1 MKLKIFTLSFLSV
14 VLLLSASCRKSALLE
29 PEQPK
34 VIQFTVTGSTAV
46 DLEYLYRDSVIA
58 TTKAGTGSINIKTLL
73 SVKDQKAQLL
83 VRKKGSTEIILSRD
97 VMPAPFNQNITIFY
111 DGIKVY
117 DQAISLLIKG
127 YALTGELEFLLDGNI
142 ILSKSGAVDNRSS
155 ILIDKGTSR
164 EIQIRKK
171 GETTV
176 LFKKTIESGIPQQN
190 IQFFFDGLK
199 IADNVKLDPP
209 ANPANMMI
217 SAKFETRYPA
227 QFKNVDVD
235 IVFYA
240 NNQTTKLATKI
251 SPEIRLTLPKDGGFN
266 AIELPPLPGPNYIY
280 SFDIFEKG
288 TNNVPYSSL
297 TTPLIP
303 AGFPFKANDGRFG
316 VLNFEAGKS
325 KLFVVRDK
333 NNLITT
339 TPRGTALSGELTDL
353 SQYFQ

>member
-1 MKLKIFTLSFLSV
+1 MKLKIFTLSFLSAII
-14 VLLLSASCRKSALLE
+14 LLGLSCRKPELLE

-34 VIQFTVTGSTAV
+34 VIQFTVTGSTTV
-46 DLEYLYRDSVIA
+46 DLEYLYRDSIIA
-58 TTKAGTGSINIKTLL
+58 TTKAGTGEINVKTLL
-73 SVKDQKAQLL
+73 SVNDQNAVLQ
-83 VRKKGSTEIILSRD
+83 VRKKGSTEIVLSKA
-97 VMPAPFNQNITIFY
+97 VMPAPFNQNIIIYY
-111 DGIKVY
+111 DGTKVY

-155 ILIDKGTSR
+155 VLINNGTTR

-171 GETTV
+171 GETVV
-176 LFKKTIESGIPQQN
+176 LFTKKIEPGNPQQN
-190 IQFFFDGLK
+190 IQFFFDGTK

-217 SAKFETRYPA
+217 SAKFETKYPA

-240 NNQTTKLATKI
+240 NNQTTKVVTKI
-251 SPEIRLTLPKDGGFN
+251 TPEIRFTLSKDGSFN
-266 AIELPPLPGPNYIY
+266 KIELPPLPGPNYIY

-288 TNNVPYSSL
+288 TNTVPYSSL
-297 TTPLIP
+297 TTPLITS
-303 AGFPFKANDGRFG
+303 GFPFVANNGRFG
-316 VLNFEAGKS
+316 ILNFEAGKS
-325 KLFVVRDK
+325 KLFIIRDK

>member
-1 MKLKIFTLSFLSV
+1 MKLKIFTLSFLSL
-14 VLLLSASCRKSALLE
+14 VLLLSLSCRKAELLE

-34 VIQFTVTGSTAV
+34 VIQFTVTGSTTV

-58 TTKAGTGSINIKTLL
+58 TTKAGTGSINVKTLL
-73 SVKDQKAQLL
+73 SVKDQNAQLL
-83 VRKKGSTEIILSRD
+83 VRKKGSTEIILSKD
-97 VMPAPFNQNITIFY
+97 VMPAPFNQNIAIFY
-111 DGIKVY
+111 DGLKVY

-142 ILSKSGAVDNRSS
+142 ILSKSGVVDNRSS
-155 ILIDKGTSR
+155 ILINKGTSR

-176 LFKKTIESGIPQQN
+176 LFKKTIASNIQQQN
-190 IQFFFDGLK
+190 IQFFFDGVK
-199 IADNVKLDPP
+199 IVDNVKLDPP
-209 ANPANMMI
+209 ANSANMMI

-240 NNQTTKLATKI
+240 NNQTTKVATKI
-251 SPEIRLTLPKDGGFN
+251 SPEIRLTLAKDGSFN
-266 AIELPPLPGPNYIY
+266 TIELPPLPGTNYIY
-280 SFDIFEKG
+280 SFDILEKG
-288 TNNVPYSSL
+288 TNTVPYSSL
-297 TTPLIP
+297 TTPLITS
-303 AGFPFKANDGRFG
+303 GFPFVANNGRFG
-316 VLNFEAGKS
+316 TLTFEAGKS
-325 KLFVVRDK
+325 KLFLIRDK